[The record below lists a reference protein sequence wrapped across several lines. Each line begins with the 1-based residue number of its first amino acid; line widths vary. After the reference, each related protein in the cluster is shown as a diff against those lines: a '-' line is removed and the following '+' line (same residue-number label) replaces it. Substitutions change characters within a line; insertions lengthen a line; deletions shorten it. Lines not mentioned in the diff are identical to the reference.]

1 MSGIQDD
8 LEAALRHRRDA
19 DELLLIADET
29 AVAQLRWAGNALT
42 TNGSV
47 RARRMT
53 ALAVRQSAARTHV
66 GLVGHGGALGDA
78 LPDLVR
84 AAERAA
90 RNAPPAADAASLP
103 TPWQTPSWA
112 EPPGSTSVD
121 AFRDVLP
128 GLREAFAAA
137 GRRQLYGY
145 TEHRVVTTYLAAS
158 TGVRLRHLQSSG
170 LFDVSMRDEAGAS
183 TWAGVTAPDL
193 SKLDVLALTGEL
205 SATLGRSGRRV
216 ELPPGR
222 YEVLLTPSCVADLM
236 LHLYLAAGARGA
248 LDGRTAFSRPDGRLP
263 IGERLT
269 ALPLTLRSD
278 PDDPMLP
285 CAPFTLS
292 RRSTDDLTSAV
303 DSGLPLRPTR
313 WIDEGVLTAL
323 VQTRH
328 TAARTGSPF
337 TPMVDNLVLEGGPDG
352 PSLPEMIRSTRRGL
366 LLTSLWYLRDVDP
379 ASLLLTGLTRD
390 GVHLVEE
397 GTIVGPVHNFRFN
410 ESPLS
415 LLARATEVGRPEPAL
430 PREWGDY
437 FTRMVMPPLRVPD
450 FLMSAVSP
458 AT

>member
-1 MSGIQDD
+1 MSGIQDA

-29 AVAQLRWAGNALT
+29 AATQVRWAGNALT

-47 RARRMT
+47 RARRVT
-53 ALAVRQSAARTHV
+53 AVAVRQGAAGVHV
-66 GLVGHGGALGDA
+66 GLVGHAGTLGDT

-84 AAERAA
+84 AAERVA
-90 RNAPPAADAASLP
+90 RDAPPAADAATLP
-103 TPWQTPSWA
+103 TPWRTPSWA
-112 EPPGSTSVD
+112 EPPGGTSVD

-128 GLREAFAAA
+128 GLRDAFAAA
-137 GRRQLYGY
+137 GRRKLYGY
-145 TEHRVVTTYLAAS
+145 AEHRVVTTYLATS
-158 TGVRLRHLQSSG
+158 TGTRLRHLQSSG
-170 LFDVSMRDEAGAS
+170 LFDLSMRDEADAS
-183 TWAGVTAPDL
+183 AWTGVTAPDL
-193 SKLDVLALTGEL
+193 SKLDVAALTGEL
-205 SATLGRSGRRV
+205 SATLGRPGRRV

-263 IGERLT
+263 VGERVT
-269 ALPLTLRSD
+269 TLPLTLRSD
-278 PDDPMLP
+278 PDHPLLP
-285 CAPFTLS
+285 CAPFTVS
-292 RRSTDDLTSAV
+292 RGTDDLTAV
-303 DSGLPLRPTR
+303 VDNGLPLRPTS

-328 TAARTGSPF
+328 TAAQTGSPL
-337 TPMVDNLVLEGGPDG
+337 TPMVDNLMLEGAPGG
-352 PSLPEMIRSTRRGL
+352 PSLPEMVRATRRGL

-390 GVHLVEE
+390 GVHLVQDGE
-397 GTIVGPVHNFRFN
+397 IVGTVHNFRFN

-415 LLARATEVGRPEPAL
+415 LLGRATEAGRPVPAL

>member
-1 MSGIQDD
+1 MSGIQDA
-8 LEAALRHRRDA
+8 LEAALRHRREA
-19 DELLLIADET
+19 NELLLIADET
-29 AVAQLRWAGNALT
+29 AAAYLRWAGNALT

-47 RARRMT
+47 RSRRVT
-53 ALAVRQSAARTHV
+53 ALALRDGAVGVHV

-78 LPDLVR
+78 LPGLVR
-84 AAERAA
+84 TAERAA
-90 RNAPPAADAASLP
+90 RDAPPAADAARLP
-103 TPWQTPSWA
+103 EPWRTPSWA
-112 EPPGSTSVD
+112 EPPGGTSVD

-128 GLREAFAAA
+128 GLADAFAAA
-137 GRRQLYGY
+137 GHRRLYGY

-158 TGVRLRHLQSSG
+158 TGARLRHPQSTG
-170 LFDVSMRDEAGAS
+170 LFDLSVRDGDDS

-193 SKLDVLALTGEL
+193 TGLDVPALAAEL
-205 SATLGRSGRRV
+205 SATLARPGRRI

-222 YEVLLTPSCVADLM
+222 YEVLLTPNCVADLM

-263 IGERLT
+263 LGERLT

-278 PDDPMLP
+278 PDHPLLP
-285 CAPFTLS
+285 CAPFTIS
-292 RRSTDDLTSAV
+292 RGTDDLTAV
-303 DSGLPLRPTR
+303 VDNGLPLRPTR

-328 TAARTGSPF
+328 TAARTGTPL
-337 TPMVDNLVLEGGPDG
+337 TPMVDNLVLEGGPDA
-352 PSLPEMIRSTRRGL
+352 PTLPEMVRSTRRGL

-390 GVHLVEE
+390 GVRLVEDGE
-397 GTIVGPVHNFRFN
+397 IVGTVHNFRFN

-415 LLARATEVGRPEPAL
+415 LLARATEAGRPAPAL

-450 FLMSAVSP
+450 FLMSAVST

>member
-1 MSGIQDD
+1 MSGIQDA

-29 AVAQLRWAGNALT
+29 AAAHLRWAGDALT

-47 RARRMT
+47 RSRRVT
-53 ALAVRQSAARTHV
+53 AVAVRDGAAGVHV

-78 LPDLVR
+78 LPGLVR

-90 RNAPPAADAASLP
+90 RDAPPAADAARLP
-103 TPWQTPSWA
+103 EPWRTPSWA
-112 EPPGSTSVD
+112 EPPGGTSVD
-121 AFRDVLP
+121 AFGDVLP
-128 GLREAFAAA
+128 GLADAFAAA
-137 GRRQLYGY
+137 GQRRLYGY

-158 TGVRLRHLQSSG
+158 TGARLRHAQSTG
-170 LFDVSMRDEAGAS
+170 LFDLSVRDGDDSA
-183 TWAGVTAPDL
+183 WAGVTAPDL
-193 SKLDVLALTGEL
+193 TGLDVPALAAEL
-205 SATLGRSGRRV
+205 SATLARPGRRV

-222 YEVLLTPSCVADLM
+222 YEVLLTPNCVADLM

-263 IGERLT
+263 LGERLT

-278 PDDPMLP
+278 PDHPLLP
-285 CAPFTLS
+285 CAPFTVS
-292 RRSTDDLTSAV
+292 RGTDDLTAV
-303 DSGLPLRPTR
+303 VDNGLPLRPTR

-328 TAARTGSPF
+328 TAEQTGAPL
-337 TPMVDNLVLEGGPDG
+337 TPMVDNLVLEGGPDA
-352 PSLPEMIRSTRRGL
+352 PTLPEMVRSTRRGL

-390 GVHLVEE
+390 GVRLVEDGE
-397 GTIVGPVHNFRFN
+397 IVGTVHNFRFN

-415 LLARATEVGRPEPAL
+415 LLARATEAGRPVPAL